1 MDAIPLVMHIML
13 HMIFIP
19 IICVLIGWGILIIH
33 LQTLFHFDG
42 KGFYVFAPFFT
53 SGFFITHHTCF
64 TLELYRSDKS

>member
-19 IICVLIGWGILIIH
+19 IICVLIGWGILIMH

-53 SGFFITHHTCF
+53 SVF
-64 TLELYRSDKS
+64 L